1 MPKSRDFKGSAHVVG
16 GRNRI
21 TVTLGSCADCGARI
35 QSFAEETTMNRYV
48 TLGATLLAG
57 AVIGATAIK
66 GLNAQ
71 AKPPTYVV
79 IDITDMTDPE
89 GFKAIPNSAAAS
101 PAGTAALGGRYVI
114 RTETTTALEGTP
126 PKRFVVLAFDNK
138 EKAQG
143 WYNAPDTK
151 QINAIRDKTT
161 KSRVFIVEGFA
172 N

>member
-1 MPKSRDFKGSAHVVG
+1 
-16 GRNRI
+16 
-21 TVTLGSCADCGARI
+21 
-35 QSFAEETTMNRYV
+35 MNRLV
-48 TLGATLLAG
+48 SLGLAMLAG
-57 AVIGATAIK
+57 AALGATAIK

-79 IDITDMTDPE
+79 IDIAEMTDPE

-101 PAGTAALGGRYVI
+101 PAETAALGGHYVI
-114 RTETTTALEGTP
+114 RTETTTALEGAP
-126 PKRFVVLAFDNK
+126 PKRFVVLAFDSK

-143 WYNAPDTK
+143 WYNAPATK

-161 KSRVFIVEGFA
+161 KSRVFMVEGFA